1 MKVLSHFY
9 LFSHPNQLRSTP
21 RTFMFPPYPINAIHL
36 RIGGQVDYPNHSQM
50 LRDPGEE
57 AKCSMDIVFLLFLF
71 DLQLSGT
78 EISATLDITGY
89 DLYLRLI
96 TTVTVE

>member
-1 MKVLSHFY
+1 MKTQKTSYQIAVPAMKVLSHFY

-50 LRDPGEE
+50 LRDPGEVLTKCVFDSHNLLMAIGF
-57 AKCSMDIVFLLFLF
+57 AKPLL
-71 DLQLSGT
+71 T
-78 EISATLDITGY
+78 IARI
-89 DLYLRLI
+89 
-96 TTVTVE
+96 